1 MCCNRQDFHL
11 QNETEKGRD
20 EETEAWQRQH
30 LGWMDECGNRRVGMT
45 QPRRGHV
52 KKEGLG
58 EKRQI
63 TKDGIQHHNH
73 SPHVT
78 WNKTATLMRISSSS
92 AHPTS

>member
-20 EETEAWQRQH
+20 KETEAWQRQH
-30 LGWMDECGNRRVGMT
+30 LGWMDEATEGWARHSKG
-45 QPRRGHV
+45 RGHV
-52 KKEGLG
+52 KKESLAK
-58 EKRQI
+58 KRQV

-73 SPHVT
+73 SSHAT